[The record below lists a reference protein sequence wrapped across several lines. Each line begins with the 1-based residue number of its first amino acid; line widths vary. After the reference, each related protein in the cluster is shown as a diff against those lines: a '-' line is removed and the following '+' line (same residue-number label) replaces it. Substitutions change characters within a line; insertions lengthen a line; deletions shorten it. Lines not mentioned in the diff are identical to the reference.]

1 MHRCISHENIQDY
14 MSEESDNDVETS
26 YDPDYIPVESESH
39 ESDTNTDYDIEAM
52 NAHDISV
59 VSTMSTG
66 ASCIKLILNDL
77 KCIDNKHKW
86 KEETIDSFLR
96 KYLSS
101 KTNISKLFLY
111 ELDVINSQ
119 VQKNFNKTLFNKNDT
134 KRVKVSKLHGQLRQM
149 PQLLQYDSSDEDTS
163 DLFST

>member
-1 MHRCISHENIQDY
+1 MII
-14 MSEESDNDVETS
+14 
-26 YDPDYIPVESESH
+26 
-39 ESDTNTDYDIEAM
+39 
-52 NAHDISV
+52 
-59 VSTMSTG
+59 
-66 ASCIKLILNDL
+66 
-77 KCIDNKHKW
+77 KHKW

-134 KRVKVSKLHGQLRQM
+134 ERVKVSKLHGQLRQM
-149 PQLLQYDSSDEDTS
+149 PQLLQYDSSDEETS
-163 DLFST
+163 HLFQPKKLFDIYWKFLTAMGVQV